1 MTEENNH
8 INYSAADIEKYHRKE
23 LSASAMYAM
32 EKAALDD
39 SFLADAMEGYE
50 ERSIQSSAPAIDND
64 INDLKKRLT
73 ERIAEKEKT
82 PVIKFSWWKV
92 AAIILVV
99 AGGAWLYTSQSHKGN
114 EQAVVKTE
122 SKKETPLPV
131 QTDSA
136 TSSNNKPDSLTITNG
151 LVAIEKKPTVQY
163 KVPSASY
170 KRRETKID
178 STDVAALSQSPAEVY
193 NGDQLEKSASQK
205 NAKLKKILPAMSVNA
220 DSTASKTDSTKTES
234 RMSFIAADK
243 KQKVAADG
251 FTASPALSG
260 RANYSNTFTGTVV
273 DAANKPLAN
282 ATIQIPNLNIATVTN
297 DKGYFSFKAKDSAL
311 KVSIASVGFETQNL
325 ELTTNNI
332 DNENINNIIRLKPS
346 LLNLNEVVVTGYGI
360 QKKTD
365 LTKSKDIVINILDA
379 EPSVSM
385 IEYNQ
390 YLDKNKK
397 APDEVKNIHG
407 TVTVL
412 FTVEKDGSLKNFR
425 VKKSLNK
432 KLDTEAIR
440 LVKDGPSWKLLNGI
454 KAKASVEVKF

>member
-99 AGGAWLYTSQSHKGN
+99 AAGAWLYTSQSHKGN
-114 EQAVVKTE
+114 EQAVV
-122 SKKETPLPV
+122 
-131 QTDSA
+131 
-136 TSSNNKPDSLTITNG
+136 
-151 LVAIEKKPTVQY
+151 KKPTVQY

-220 DSTASKTDSTKTES
+220 DSTASKTDSAKTES

-251 FTASPALSG
+251 FTASPALSS

-273 DAANKPLAN
+273 DAANIPLAN

-346 LLNLNEVVVTGYGI
+346 LLNLNKVVV
-360 QKKTD
+360 K
-365 LTKSKDIVINILDA
+365 
-379 EPSVSM
+379 
-385 IEYNQ
+385 
-390 YLDKNKK
+390 
-397 APDEVKNIHG
+397 
-407 TVTVL
+407 
-412 FTVEKDGSLKNFR
+412 
-425 VKKSLNK
+425 
-432 KLDTEAIR
+432 
-440 LVKDGPSWKLLNGI
+440 
-454 KAKASVEVKF
+454 